1 MLRFLQQEYFPVSCS
16 ELSLGSVERS
26 TLVAVYKAILRTLEA
41 TGDMMVL
48 RAVSNAAVDK
58 EHACAEF
65 IGATLTRLMR
75 KWVWAVIKLFESKQ

>member
-1 MLRFLQQEYFPVSCS
+1 MLRFLQQEYFPVSFS

-58 EHACAEF
+58 EHACVEF
-65 IGATLTRLMR
+65 IGSALTRLMR
-75 KWVWAVIKLFESKQ
+75 QWV